1 MLPSGTQE
9 KDIIM
14 TQSKNVLT
22 KLTMSGLL
30 LMAACGGE
38 SATNKPRSYTF
49 DATGF
54 DGLDSQEMPL
64 VATACTF
71 VAATTTP
78 VAPAYMQLTVAA
90 GETLYVFKRATD
102 GRVVANAT
110 TDGTATGPECATT
123 TTTQIRI
130 VGTGI
135 DHKVFLDYAN
145 GYFSMGTSLTVDT
158 ALQIRLGG
166 IAGTMTDTV
175 TMRGTGSADFW
186 NFGTVGA
193 TTTMQ
198 SAANLNF
205 GTGAG
210 QDKFVDVT
218 FGPTGAT
225 PVSNIRLL
233 DPLDVKV
240 SVGGG
245 NDIITGQN
253 AGLAAVTTGFVVP
266 LTVWGGDGD
275 DTITNGAALGSG
287 LFNTLNGGAGIDTFP
302 QIGKVADHIVGGTEV
317 DLVDY
322 SSRTAALDITV
333 GGGTADGEASENDTL
348 DGTIENVTGGTG
360 NDIINAVAAT
370 TVTHVLRGGPIV
382 SPATTDVSTGNDT
395 LTGSSLVDVLWGGA
409 GDDILAGGLDN
420 DTING
425 GPGSDT
431 ISYSDRGAGVVVTC
445 NLLTTTCGAAGGE
458 ADVFNTVSMMPD
470 IENIRG
476 GDGNDVLTGNVN
488 ANIIWGGLG
497 NDTINAGDGSDT
509 VYGQAG
515 NDIIHG
521 DNDDD
526 IIAGGDGTDTLAGDQ
541 GNDLVD
547 ATEETTAAA
556 DTAVTCGTEN
566 DVVLFD
572 SADIAAGTLDPM
584 TTCETVL

>member
-1 MLPSGTQE
+1 
-9 KDIIM
+9 M

-64 VATACTF
+64 VTTACTF

-78 VAPAYMQLTVAA
+78 VAPAYMQLTVGA

-130 VGTGI
+130 LGTGQ

-158 ALQIRLGG
+158 ALQVRLGG
-166 IAGTMTDTV
+166 VAGTTTDTV

-186 NFGTVGA
+186 NFGTIGA
-193 TTTMQ
+193 AATSQ

-210 QDKFVDVT
+210 QDKFADIT
-218 FGPTGAT
+218 FGPAGAT

-245 NDIITGQN
+245 NDVITGQN
-253 AGLAAVTTGFVVP
+253 AGLAAATTGFVVP
-266 LTVWGGDGD
+266 LTIWGGDGD
-275 DTITNGAALGSG
+275 DNISNGATLGTS
-287 LFNTLNGGAGIDTFP
+287 LFNTLNGGAGNDTFV
-302 QIGKVADHIVGGTEV
+302 QVGKVADHIVGGTET

-322 SSRTAALDITV
+322 SSRTVALDITL
-333 GGGTADGEASENDTL
+333 GGGTADGESGENDTL

-360 NDIINAVAAT
+360 NDIINAVLAT

-382 SPATTDVSTGNDT
+382 SPATTDVSAGNDT
-395 LTGSSLVDVLWGGA
+395 LTGSNLVDILWGGA
-409 GDDILAGGLDN
+409 GDDILAGGTGD

-431 ISYSDRGAGVVVTC
+431 ISYADRTSGIVNC
-445 NLLTTTCGAAGGE
+445 SLLATCGILTE
-458 ADVFNTVSMMPD
+458 SDVFNTVSMMPD

-476 GDGNDVLTGNVN
+476 GDGADNLTGNTA
-488 ANIIWGGLG
+488 ANIIWGGVG
-497 NDTINAGDGSDT
+497 ADTINGGDGSDT
-509 VYGQAG
+509 IYGQAG

-526 IIAGGDGTDTLAGDQ
+526 IIAGGDGTDTLAGDA

-556 DTAVTCGTEN
+556 DTAVTCGSEN

-584 TTCETVL
+584 ATCETVL